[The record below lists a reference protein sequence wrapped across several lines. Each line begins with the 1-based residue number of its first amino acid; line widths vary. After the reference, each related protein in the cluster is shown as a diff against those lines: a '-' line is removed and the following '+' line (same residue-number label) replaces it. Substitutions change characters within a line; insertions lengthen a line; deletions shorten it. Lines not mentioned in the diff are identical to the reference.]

1 MRFDVIRSP
10 FMMLRD
16 MAGSTAYDS
25 VLKEYEAW
33 WEQEGRAISDAVDR
47 ARTPWVRMFDA
58 AGTRVDEILYPPE
71 YWRMLKRGYRSGVVW
86 RAFQDNSLLPS
97 FLLQYITS

>member
-1 MRFDVIRSP
+1 MRWDVIRSP

-25 VLKEYEAW
+25 VLQEYEAW

-47 ARTPWVRMFDA
+47 ALVVPH
-58 AGTRVDEILYPPE
+58 DEEDERRREADHEAPQHAPAHGVPPGI
-71 YWRMLKRGYRSGVVW
+71 RYR
-86 RAFQDNSLLPS
+86 R
-97 FLLQYITS
+97 